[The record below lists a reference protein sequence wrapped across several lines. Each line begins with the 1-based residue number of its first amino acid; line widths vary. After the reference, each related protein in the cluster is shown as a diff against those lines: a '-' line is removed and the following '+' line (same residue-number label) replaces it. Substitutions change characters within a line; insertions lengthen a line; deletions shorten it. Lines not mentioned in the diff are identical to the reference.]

1 MARVLI
7 SLPNLFLNKI
17 DATAKKELRTRS
29 ELIREAV
36 RIYLLQSKYS
46 DLDLLEYKEE

>member
-7 SLPNLFLNKI
+7 SLPDEFLAKV
-17 DATAKKELRTRS
+17 DDLAKKESRTRS

-36 RIYLLQSKYS
+36 RYYSKKDEKNES
-46 DLDLLEYKEE
+46 V